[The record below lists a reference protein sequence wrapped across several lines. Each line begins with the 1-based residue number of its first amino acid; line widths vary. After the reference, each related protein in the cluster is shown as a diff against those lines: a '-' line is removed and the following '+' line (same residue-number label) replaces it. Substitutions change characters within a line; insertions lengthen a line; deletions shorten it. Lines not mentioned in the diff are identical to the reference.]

1 MTRFFIAIVA
11 GLFIHVSL
19 NTAASTITPA
29 HSSFLYTHGTTT
41 QSRNFAFA
49 RCVALS
55 FDDAEIVRADA
66 NIASSTYAASVQL
79 NDADV
84 NNMDGFVRQW
94 LKKPYLSMQGG
105 DLRLMR
111 CIDFQQIADIEML
124 PAVNPVRTYGE
135 ATQLFNYALASC
147 VGKAFGNKVVRDDA
161 SLAAAAYIEFGN
173 NGWDDYRHIGELVR
187 EWFKAA
193 GLKSSVKPS
202 QLEKCMDIY
211 HGPELRGAVAF
222 YSDKVVALLRS
233 FALHRCVALHA
244 DNPAVREEEHA
255 AADEI
260 VAVFGMRAD
269 VSDSLS
275 DLAEQWLK
283 RHPKTNLA
291 CDDFHESPELMEAV
305 KRYTGFSQVQV
316 LGSLLYL

>member
-1 MTRFFIAIVA
+1 MNRFFIMIAA
-11 GLFIHVSL
+11 SFYVSL
-19 NTAASTITPA
+19 NTSASAITPA
-29 HSSFLYTHGTTT
+29 HTSFTYTHDATTPW
-41 QSRNFAFA
+41 RNFAFA

-55 FDDAEIVRADA
+55 FDDIEIVRADA
-66 NIASSTYAASVQL
+66 NMASSTYAASVKL

-84 NNMDGFVRQW
+84 NSMDGFVREW
-94 LKKPYLSMQGG
+94 LKKPYQSMQGG

-111 CIDFQQIADIEML
+111 CIDFQKFAEGGML
-124 PAVNPVRTYGE
+124 PAVNPVRTYDD

-147 VGKAFGNKVVRDDA
+147 FEKAFDNKVMRNDA
-161 SLAAAAYIEFGN
+161 SLAANAYIEFGN

-187 EWFKAA
+187 EWLKNSD
-193 GLKSSVKPS
+193 LKSSLKPS
-202 QLEKCMDIY
+202 QIEKCMDIY

-233 FALHRCVALHA
+233 FALHRCMALHA
-244 DNPAVREEEHA
+244 DNPAIRKEENA

-260 VAVFGMRAD
+260 VAFFSMRVD
-269 VSDSLS
+269 VSDNLS
-275 DLAEQWLK
+275 NLAEQWLT

-291 CDDFHESPELMEAV
+291 CDDFHESPELMETV

-316 LGSLLYL
+316 LAK